1 VTTNLNEQI
10 QELESDFRLQQDLL
24 RDIMKKG
31 RSTSDREE
39 KQALIEELDQKLGKL
54 DELRAQLKDLYLERH
69 LKAAAVEP
77 PTEKG
82 WRFPKFW

>member
-1 VTTNLNEQI
+1 MTTNLNAQI

-39 KQALIEELDQKLGKL
+39 KQALIEALDQKLGKL

-69 LKAAAVEP
+69 LKAAQVEP
-77 PTEKG
+77 LEEKG
-82 WRFPKFW
+82 WRFLKFW